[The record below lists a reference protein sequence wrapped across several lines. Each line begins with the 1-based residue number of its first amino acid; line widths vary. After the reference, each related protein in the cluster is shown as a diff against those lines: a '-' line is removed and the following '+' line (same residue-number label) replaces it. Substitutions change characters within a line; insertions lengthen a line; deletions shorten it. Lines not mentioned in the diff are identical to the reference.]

1 MFICGRFLLCRAWSK
16 TKRLLNV
23 IVNHWRHEFI
33 HKEDVPIRM
42 ATLQYLHG

>member
-1 MFICGRFLLCRAWSK
+1 MFICGCFLLCIERVRN
-16 TKRLLNV
+16 KRLLYV
-23 IVNHWRHEFI
+23 IVNHWGHEFI